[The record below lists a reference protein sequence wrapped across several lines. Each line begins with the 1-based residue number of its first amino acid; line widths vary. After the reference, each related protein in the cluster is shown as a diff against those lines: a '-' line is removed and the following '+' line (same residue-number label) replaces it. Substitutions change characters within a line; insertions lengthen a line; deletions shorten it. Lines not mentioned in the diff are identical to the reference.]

1 MPEIIP
7 QSELIINTDGSIY
20 HLNLLPD
27 DIATDIITVGDPDR
41 VDTVAKRLDEI
52 YLTKH
57 KREFKTVT
65 GRVGGKDVTIISTG
79 IGTDNIDIVFTEL
92 DILANVDLA
101 TRVKKEVH
109 TMLNFYRIGTSGA
122 LREDIAVDS
131 TIISAKAIGLEGLM
145 HYYKYEEREDEK
157 DIAEQAHR
165 ALRLGVPNITPY
177 VTSAD
182 SELVAKYTNL
192 GRPGITV
199 TATGFYGPQGRKV
212 LAAPRHANFL
222 DNMAMIKN
230 QELILKEVGVKIVI
244 LSKAKQSRNC
254 HSERSETK
262 SKKGNVPISLNFECS
277 LRNREI
283 LRFRNKWISRL
294 RSKL

>member
-1 MPEIIP
+1 MEV
-7 QSELIINTDGSIY
+7 ST
-20 HLNLLPD
+20 
-27 DIATDIITVGDPDR
+27 TR

-230 QELILKEVGVKIVI
+230 QELMVTNLEMETAGIYGMASLLGHKAISFNAILANRVTQQFSRQPKETVEK
-244 LSKAKQSRNC
+244 LMD
-254 HSERSETK
+254 EF
-262 SKKGNVPISLNFECS
+262 FEVF
-277 LRNREI
+277 LLEEV
-283 LRFRNKWISRL
+283 
-294 RSKL
+294 